1 MYAGVTWGARLLV
14 ACGLAGAAW
23 AQDAPLQDGATS
35 DGDRTVLAARE
46 AFRTSDQATLARTR
60 DALTQAGH
68 PLAPWADYWAIN
80 RRLPEASVDEVDAF
94 LARWPGSYVADRAR
108 NDWLL
113 ELGRRQDWSTF
124 LRVVPAFRMDDD
136 REVSCYT
143 WWARFDTGAPMAGTP
158 DWAQQARELW
168 WGQRDADAGCHG
180 MASRLLAAGV
190 FKPDDVWRKLR
201 LAVEANRPRA
211 IQQTGGLL
219 GASAPAILSA
229 LMSSPREFLL
239 PATSG
244 AKVRAD
250 RAGPRTPGA
259 RMAPTPAPGRSVRRG
274 KQATEARTMPEVTPA
289 WRGPLNLLA
298 FIRWATTDPEA
309 AASAM
314 GDPAVRQAWQWR
326 TEESAW
332 AWAHLGRHS
341 AWRFLPEA
349 PAHFERALA
358 DLALAVSTGEWRPHA
373 GGAAAAVWSTDT
385 LEWMA
390 RSGLRAAVTGQPARW
405 ALVAQA
411 IDAMPEAEQ
420 QEEAWRYWKARA
432 LLAAAPAGPA
442 GEPAR
447 QRGRALLAQV
457 VHPLSFYGQL
467 AQEALHGRAA
477 PAITPPAPLTD
488 QERQWALDQPGI
500 DRALRLFALGLRS
513 EAVREWNYTL
523 RHSTP
528 GGFNDRQLLATAD
541 AACARAIWDRCINT
555 SDRTQGVI
563 DLSQRYPTPFRDEV
577 VQAAREVGLPPS
589 YMYGLIRQESRF
601 IIAARSHVGAS
612 GLMQVMPRTAA
623 WTARKLGLDYHPSRL
638 TELDTNLR
646 IGAGYLKLV
655 LDDFQ
660 GTEALAAAAYNAG
673 PSRPRRWRQGPPM
686 EAAAWVENVPFTETR
701 DYVKKVLANAVVYA
715 HLLHGHPLS
724 ITPRLGATIGPRQG
738 DAPAEAGDLP

>member
-1 MYAGVTWGARLLV
+1 M
-14 ACGLAGAAW
+14 
-23 AQDAPLQDGATS
+23 
-35 DGDRTVLAARE
+35 
-46 AFRTSDQATLARTR
+46 
-60 DALTQAGH
+60 
-68 PLAPWADYWAIN
+68 
-80 RRLPEASVDEVDAF
+80 
-94 LARWPGSYVADRAR
+94 
-108 NDWLL
+108 
-113 ELGRRQDWSTF
+113 
-124 LRVVPAFRMDDD
+124 
-136 REVSCYT
+136 
-143 WWARFDTGAPMAGTP
+143 
-158 DWAQQARELW
+158 
-168 WGQRDADAGCHG
+168 
-180 MASRLLAAGV
+180 
-190 FKPDDVWRKLR
+190 
-201 LAVEANRPRA
+201 
-211 IQQTGGLL
+211 
-219 GASAPAILSA
+219 
-229 LMSSPREFLL
+229 
-239 PATSG
+239 
-244 AKVRAD
+244 
-250 RAGPRTPGA
+250 
-259 RMAPTPAPGRSVRRG
+259 
-274 KQATEARTMPEVTPA
+274 
-289 WRGPLNLLA
+289 
-298 FIRWATTDPEA
+298 
-309 AASAM
+309 
-314 GDPAVRQAWQWR
+314 
-326 TEESAW
+326 
-332 AWAHLGRHS
+332 
-341 AWRFLPEA
+341 
-349 PAHFERALA
+349 
-358 DLALAVSTGEWRPHA
+358 
-373 GGAAAAVWSTDT
+373 
-385 LEWMA
+385 
-390 RSGLRAAVTGQPARW
+390 
-405 ALVAQA
+405 
-411 IDAMPEAEQ
+411 
-420 QEEAWRYWKARA
+420 
-432 LLAAAPAGPA
+432 LAAAPAGPA

-673 PSRPRRWRQGPPM
+673 PSRPRRWRQGPTM
-686 EAAAWVENVPFTETR
+686 EAAAWVEKVPLTETR

-724 ITPRLGATIGPRQG
+724 ITPRLGATIGPRQV